1 MKLTL
6 EEAKAMIGKNN
17 GNLYL
22 SGTDMKNSRR
32 FFEGANE

>member
-6 EEAKAMIGKNN
+6 EEAKAMMDQNN
-17 GNLYL
+17 GNLDL
-22 SGTDMKNSRR
+22 SGTEMKKFKE

>member
-6 EEAKAMIGKNN
+6 EKEKAMMGQNN

-22 SGTDMKNSRR
+22 RGNEMKNSRR

>member
-6 EEAKAMIGKNN
+6 EETKAMMDQNN

-22 SGTDMKNSRR
+22 SGTEMKNSRS

>member
-6 EEAKAMIGKNN
+6 EEDKAMMDQNN
-17 GNLYL
+17 GNLDL
-22 SGTDMKNSRR
+22 SGTEMKNSRR